1 MKVLKYGYVEFDA
14 SIQTYWQQQGITHV
28 VLKTVED
35 EMYDEIEEAAF
46 QIIPQRI
53 VAGTV
58 TELNAIDSEYVNECA
73 SGEDPDVKFIVHDS
87 DL

>member
-1 MKVLKYGYVEFDA
+1 MKVLKHGYIEFDA
-14 SIQTYWQQQGITHV
+14 SIQQYWKQQGVTHV

-46 QIIPQRI
+46 QIIPKI
-53 VAGTV
+53 IKPGTV

-87 DL
+87 HL